1 MDDSPRRP
9 EGRAVTTPELRMQS
23 YYASRASE
31 YDNIYLKPERQA
43 DLRDIERW
51 LPPIFSDARVLEI
64 ACGTGY
70 WTQFIAPVA
79 RRVVAVDAAPETMEI
94 AKARG
99 AMGAVQFVT
108 GDAYALQAAPA
119 VAAEA
124 GQFEAAFAGF
134 WYSHVPKARQQA
146 FLRGLCAVLKPG
158 SQVVLLDNRFV
169 AGSSSP
175 LSDTDADGNTY
186 QTRPLDDGSRHRVLK
201 NFPTEAELLASVA
214 SLGEQARVTQ
224 WPYYWALVFTTRTL

>member
-1 MDDSPRRP
+1 MIL
-9 EGRAVTTPELRMQS
+9 TPAQTAMTNDTALQT
-23 YYASRASE
+23 YYAARAAE
-31 YDNIYLKPERQA
+31 YDRIYQKPERQA
-43 DLRDIERW
+43 DLRAIEAW
-51 LPPIFSDARVLEI
+51 LPPHFAGNNVLEV

-79 RRVVAVDAAPETMEI
+79 RKVVAVDAAPETMEI
-94 AKARG
+94 AKTRG
-99 AMGAVQFVT
+99 AMAAVQFVT
-108 GDAYALQAAPA
+108 GDAYALQAMPA

-134 WYSHVPKARQQA
+134 WYSHVPKARQPA
-146 FLRGLCAVLKPG
+146 FLQGLCAVLKPG

-175 LSDTDADGNTY
+175 LSDSDADGNTY
-186 QTRPLDDGSRHRVLK
+186 QTRPLDDGSRHRILK

-224 WPYYWALVFTTRTL
+224 WPYYWALQFKTAAP